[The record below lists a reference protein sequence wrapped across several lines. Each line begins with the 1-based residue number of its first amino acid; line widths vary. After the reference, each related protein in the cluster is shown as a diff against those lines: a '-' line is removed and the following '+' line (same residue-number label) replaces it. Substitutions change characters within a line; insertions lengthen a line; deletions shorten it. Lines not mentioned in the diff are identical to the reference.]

1 MFKIHHWQAMYLQ
14 NILLGATAGL
24 AVSPRVSAGSTD
36 GQAACTSAAIPH
48 PKVFGVE
55 ILDLSV
61 AEHRNET
68 TLSGFGSFPANL
80 TVSYCGVNVYV
91 REPDTIRYSTDP

>member
-1 MFKIHHWQAMYLQ
+1 MHLQ

-24 AVSPRVSAGSTD
+24 AVSPLASGGSTR

-48 PKVFGVE
+48 PDVFGVE

-68 TLSGFGSFPANL
+68 TLSSVGSFPANL
-80 TVSYCGVNVYV
+80 TVSYCGVNV
-91 REPDTIRYSTDP
+91 